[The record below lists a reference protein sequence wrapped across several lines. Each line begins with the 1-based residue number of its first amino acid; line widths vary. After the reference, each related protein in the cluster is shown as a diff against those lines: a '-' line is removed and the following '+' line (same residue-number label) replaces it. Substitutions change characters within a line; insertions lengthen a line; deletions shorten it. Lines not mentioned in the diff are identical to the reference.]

1 MRAIN
6 RSAVLLTIKNLGPL
20 PRSEIARQTELSA
33 ATVTGIAGE
42 LIRDGLVF
50 EKEEGNSSGGRPPIL
65 LALNPRNR
73 FVVGVKLTEDRVIGA
88 LTDLEAT
95 VLQQE
100 AIQWHDQTP
109 EAAVDAVEH
118 VVARL
123 VQAAGV
129 SRDLLLGVGIGLAG
143 VIDARTGLVQHS
155 PYLPWR
161 DLPLREMAQDRLG
174 IAVFVDN
181 DVNMLTLAEKWYG
194 SGQGVE
200 NFLVVT
206 IGRGVGL
213 GIVVNNQFYRGAR
226 GGAGEFGHTVIDP
239 DGPRC
244 DCGKHGC
251 LEAYVEDGALVRQA
265 QEATARGELDRP
277 LTSVDELVALANA
290 GQPVAQDIF
299 AQAGEVL
306 GRSLANLINIFSP
319 ELLLLAGEGTR
330 AGDWLFEPM
339 RQAAARY
346 ALPSLMRDVRIHV
359 EPWGD
364 EAWARGAASL
374 VLRQL
379 FESPMHRE
387 WEALL
392 V

>member
-1 MRAIN
+1 
-6 RSAVLLTIKNLGPL
+6 
-20 PRSEIARQTELSA
+20 
-33 ATVTGIAGE
+33 
-42 LIRDGLVF
+42 
-50 EKEEGNSSGGRPPIL
+50 
-65 LALNPRNR
+65 
-73 FVVGVKLTEDRVIGA
+73 
-88 LTDLEAT
+88 
-95 VLQQE
+95 
-100 AIQWHDQTP
+100 
-109 EAAVDAVEH
+109 
-118 VVARL
+118 
-123 VQAAGV
+123 
-129 SRDLLLGVGIGLAG
+129 
-143 VIDARTGLVQHS
+143 
-155 PYLPWR
+155 
-161 DLPLREMAQDRLG
+161 MAQDRLG